1 MATWNFGR
9 IFKQLRE
16 LKIKVMGRIRIESR
30 GKNLLAVIGTALI
43 LGATFFNGSPVIY
56 FLGSVCFGLIF
67 QDMIF
72 NRK

>member
-1 MATWNFGR
+1 
-9 IFKQLRE
+9 
-16 LKIKVMGRIRIESR
+16 MGRIRIESG

-43 LGATFFNGSPVIY
+43 LGAMFFNGSPVIY
-56 FLGSVCFGLIF
+56 FLGSGCFGLIF

>member
-1 MATWNFGR
+1 
-9 IFKQLRE
+9 
-16 LKIKVMGRIRIESR
+16 MGRIRIESR

-43 LGATFFNGSPVIY
+43 LGATFFNGSLVIY
-56 FLGSVCFGLIF
+56 FLGSCCFGLIF